1 MMNNENEK
9 KKLIEKRN
17 KKLELTHQIYGFDH
31 EFKITLLKVN

>member
-1 MMNNENEK
+1 MRK

-17 KKLELTHQIYGFDH
+17 KKLELVELTHQIHGPGH